1 MRHHYNAEPLTL
13 PNGEI
18 DFGAHVPFGA
28 SLRPR
33 LPVIS
38 KQTGYRVECFRKLYA
53 PDAEPMGYEGE
64 SREDALA
71 MFEKAVQSGDYR
83 YVSLTDL
90 SANTI
95 INDHS
100 DKTP

>member
-1 MRHHYNAEPLTL
+1 MRHHYNAESLTL
-13 PNGEI
+13 PDGWI

-28 SLRPR
+28 SIRPR
-33 LPVIS
+33 LPAIP
-38 KQTGYRVECFRKLYA
+38 KQTGYRVECFRKIHR
-53 PDAEPMGYEGE
+53 DAEPMGYQGE

-71 MFEKAVQSGDYR
+71 MLEKAVQTGDYR

-90 SANTI
+90 SVNTI